1 MDAKYNTPRT
11 VCKAIVAVA
20 IAAVAVAAIIGC
32 SSLGGGSRRQNI
44 ATVIQTAYDMG
55 GREAVSNKI
64 ESLVA
69 EGKLTPSQAV
79 RLHALA
85 QLAYEGRVARR
96 RTQRLRPP
104 PKVDVATARSPM
116 PAQAA
121 AVADARTARPALS
134 RMQRPMEGVTMTRTA
149 DNARIARLK
158 GRPWRSRFHQ
168 GGVTAFFVYA
178 QLRGRESSPYP
189 IVRHITVIVQ
199 PIARGNLHKINIHK
213 SSHTPLLFLD
223 YYGIMCSVP

>member
-1 MDAKYNTPRT
+1 MDGKFNTPRT

-32 SSLGGGSRRQNI
+32 ESIGGGTRKQNI

-85 QLAYEGRVARR
+85 QLAYEGIMDDLTTGDA
-96 RTQRLRPP
+96 
-104 PKVDVATARSPM
+104 ATNATPTSASQGGCGDCSIPDASGDCGGGGCTDACSDCQ
-116 PAQAA
+116 PDAA
-121 AVADARTARPALS
+121 SDGGCNADANCGNCTDCKA
-134 RMQRPMEGVTMTRTA
+134 QR
-149 DNARIARLK
+149 
-158 GRPWRSRFHQ
+158 
-168 GGVTAFFVYA
+168 
-178 QLRGRESSPYP
+178 
-189 IVRHITVIVQ
+189 
-199 PIARGNLHKINIHK
+199 
-213 SSHTPLLFLD
+213 
-223 YYGIMCSVP
+223 

>member
-20 IAAVAVAAIIGC
+20 ISAVAVAAIIGC
-32 SSLGGGSRRQNI
+32 SSLGEGSRRQNI

-85 QLAYEGRVARR
+85 QLAYEGIMDDLTTGNAA
-96 RTQRLRPP
+96 TNATPTSASQGGCGDCSIPDASGDCGGGGCTDACSDCQP
-104 PKVDVATARSPM
+104 DVASDGGCN
-116 PAQAA
+116 
-121 AVADARTARPALS
+121 ADANCGNCTDCKA
-134 RMQRPMEGVTMTRTA
+134 QR
-149 DNARIARLK
+149 
-158 GRPWRSRFHQ
+158 
-168 GGVTAFFVYA
+168 
-178 QLRGRESSPYP
+178 
-189 IVRHITVIVQ
+189 
-199 PIARGNLHKINIHK
+199 
-213 SSHTPLLFLD
+213 
-223 YYGIMCSVP
+223 